1 MACCPSSLMP
11 LLAHARPDPLH
22 VLLFLHRLL
31 GCLLLLPASRPP
43 PLCLSCS
50 LSPPWDTPALAEPR
64 FRGQKSGEH
73 LNLVQQSAGCS
84 RPEGLLESSSTR
96 AILRPHGRPVAGVW
110 LHSASLIRP
119 HGTRPPCRLGFCPTL
134 PPAPRCRPSP
144 LPGPALLGRGPSA
157 GSVLGVSCGS
167 VGTSLLREFCF
178 LDF

>member
-50 LSPPWDTPALAEPR
+50 LSPPWDTPAMAEPR

-134 PPAPRCRPSP
+134 PPAPPCSPLQTVPPSRPSP
-144 LPGPALLGRGPSA
+144 ARTWPFSRLRPRSFLWLCWHLSA
-157 GSVLGVSCGS
+157 P
-167 VGTSLLREFCF
+167 
-178 LDF
+178 